1 MPEIVTIK
9 DLAVTTGSTVNIPVD
24 LASGFLDSQLHGYRL
39 TGSPTLS
46 VADYVLVPQGTA
58 ILNQRV
64 VFYWEANVTYGV
76 GTAITI
82 FGKTIPSAW
91 ATKNF
96 IATCVYDGSAWQ
108 VQLVCGGEEDGWI
121 EASDLAADSVITSK
135 ILDLNVT
142 TAKINDAAVTNAKLA
157 NMATNT
163 IKGNDSAG
171 PDVPQDLT
179 MSELRTLLA
188 QKLVLAGDV
197 TSPSTTSSATG
208 TITSTTTIANDA
220 VTTVKILDSS
230 ITNAKM
236 ADDSV
241 TLTNLASTGELESL
255 TTSSPTPNSTALT
268 VLASLVIPTGAMDT
282 AGDVLEITAYGST
295 GATANNKTLTLV
307 LGTTVLAT
315 NSTTAAP
322 NNLNWIIEAK
332 IFYTGAAA
340 QKGYCKFTFNGVAS
354 EIDIFTGAETWLAN
368 TVYIKGQNGTA
379 AVGEITLEGFQ
390 AINHKKN
397 NS

>member
-1 MPEIVTIK
+1 MPEIVTVK
-9 DLAVTTGSTVNIPVD
+9 NLTVTTGSTINIPVD

-142 TAKINDAAVTNAKLA
+142 TAKIAAEAVTNAKLA
-157 NMATNT
+157 QMATVT
-163 IKGNDSAG
+163 VKGNDGAG
-171 PDVPQDLT
+171 PAVPQDLT
-179 MSELRTLLA
+179 MTEVRTILDQDVTLT
-188 QKLVLAGDV
+188 GDV
-197 TSPSTTSSATG
+197 TGTATQTFATG
-208 TITSTTTIANDA
+208 VTTIA
-220 VTTVKILDSS
+220 TTIAAGAIDTAM
-230 ITNAKM
+230 I
-236 ADDSV
+236 ADDQVTVAKVENNLTYEVINLLVSFEAAGGTTPSV
-241 TLTNLASTGELESL
+241 GDFKIKMPYPGTVSEIYAYAVKAIAATDNGTIQAKNNAGTN
-255 TTSSPTPNSTALT
+255 
-268 VLASLVIPTGAMDT
+268 MT
-282 AGDVLEITAYGST
+282 AGLVTFTASDARGTAYTVSPSADNTFVAGDILT
-295 GATANNKTLTLV
+295 FTTAKATAGGLV
-307 LGTTVLAT
+307 QL
-315 NSTTAAP
+315 S
-322 NNLNWIIEAK
+322 
-332 IFYTGAAA
+332 
-340 QKGYCKFTFNGVAS
+340 
-354 EIDIFTGAETWLAN
+354 
-368 TVYIKGQNGTA
+368 IK
-379 AVGEITLEGFQ
+379 VVR
-390 AINHKKN
+390 
-397 NS
+397 S